1 MSNKKIIDFNLQ
13 KNHNESLKHC
23 FDNDAT
29 KDVLANGIHIA
40 VAALPT
46 GDLDHVNFKRDVVIS
61 GITDEN
67 EIFLELPNVNAF
79 NTEEIFAFQEA
90 LLKSIE
96 LQYNRI
102 NGSGSYKKDYAKYVA
117 SKFKGNGFVSPD
129 PLEFSKFEQ
138 IVDKMAKSLSK
149 QEEDSREEVINSFP
163 NTIKMVLYNQAYFD
177 NFHTL
182 LTSDNDSKE
191 STESL
196 KYLLDKEDKFT
207 KLLDDKSTGDKN
219 LDFLS
224 KVLKSKAI
232 DNGAVEKEIEDK
244 YGNETID
251 ALIPVIV
258 GTIGNDLEKFK
269 QLKNLI
275 ENKFKVEFTLKE
287 LEETNTSGKFKE
299 FNRLKDSSQKY
310 LTYHEEMHKA
320 SETYFTSEDKKGWE
334 KDSEKNKANLEMLKE
349 RIESVNTKCLNHL
362 INGDEYVTSNENVE
376 NIKKEILDKE
386 IDPNMPEFLKNIIS
400 QAINRGASKASACDC
415 ALCKYENSI
424 DTLVTL

>member
-23 FDNDAT
+23 FDNDTT
-29 KDVLANGIHIA
+29 KEILENGIHIA
-40 VAALPT
+40 VAAIPR
-46 GDLDHVNFKRDVVIS
+46 GDLDHINFKRDAVIS
-61 GITDEN
+61 GVTEED
-67 EIFLELPNVNAF
+67 EIFLELPDVNTF
-79 NTEEIFAFQEA
+79 DKEEIFSFQEA

-102 NGSGSYKKDYAKYVA
+102 NGPGSYKKDYAKYVS

-129 PLEFSKFEQ
+129 PLEFVKLEQ
-138 IVDKMAKSLSK
+138 IVDEMTTVLSK
-149 QEEDSREEVINSFP
+149 EEADAREEVINSFP
-163 NTIKMVLYNQAYFD
+163 NTIKMTLYNQAYFD
-177 NFHTL
+177 NVHTL
-182 LTSDNDSKE
+182 LTSDDDSKE

-196 KYLLDKEDKFT
+196 AYLLNKEEKFT
-207 KLLDDKSTGDKN
+207 KLLDTKSDDPN
-219 LDFLS
+219 LEFLS

-232 DNGAVEKEIEDK
+232 NDGAVEKEIEDK

-251 ALIPVIV
+251 TLIPIIV

-275 ENKFKVEFTLKE
+275 ENKFKIEFTLKE

-299 FNRLKDSSQKY
+299 FNRLKDSSEKY
-310 LTYHEEMHKA
+310 LTYHQEMHKA
-320 SETYFTSEDKKGWE
+320 SEAYFLSEDKKGWE

-400 QAINRGASKASACDC
+400 QAINKGASKASACDC